1 MDVRLIAI
9 GGDMR
14 MNGLVRAAQ
23 RAGYVCE
30 HVKTEEELLEI
41 SGSAEAAVLPW
52 PRSFLGDRVFHAE
65 IARDTLAEHLP
76 ACEYLMGGGLD
87 GCRFPRAKSMVDP
100 AKDEVLLT
108 VNAKLT
114 AEGAT
119 AALLSGYPDALM
131 GRTCLITGFG
141 RIAQALTLRLAAL
154 ELFVIVCAR
163 NEEQMRMAHR
173 MGAHPVPLQ
182 QLSAAAVQADI
193 VLNTIPARV
202 FGSDALAQMKP
213 GVRYIELASAPYGAD
228 PEVAAKNGVTMEI
241 MSGIPGKYAP
251 ERAGEALFDA
261 LVRAM
266 AAKKA
271 EKGTI

>member
-1 MDVRLIAI
+1 MDVRLIII

-14 MNGLVRAAQ
+14 MNGLARAAQ
-23 RAGYVCE
+23 RSGYASE
-30 HVKTEEELLEI
+30 QVKTEKELLEL
-41 SGSAEAAVLPW
+41 SGSADAAVLPW
-52 PRSFLGDRVFHAE
+52 PRSFLGDRVLQTD
-65 IARDTLAEHLP
+65 IARDTLLEHLP

-87 GCRFPRAKSMVDP
+87 GGGFPQAKRIVDP
-100 AKDEVLLT
+100 AKDEMLLA

-119 AALLSGYPDALM
+119 AALLTGYPDALM

-141 RIAQALTLRLAAL
+141 RIAQALTRRLAAL

-163 NEEQMRMAHR
+163 NEQQMRMAHNL
-173 MGAHPVPLQ
+173 GAHPVPLQ
-182 QLSAAAVQADI
+182 QLSSAAAQADI

-228 PEVAAKNGVTMEI
+228 PELAAKLGVSMEI

-261 LVRAM
+261 LARAM
-266 AAKKA
+266 AVKEA
-271 EKGTI
+271 EKGAQ

>member
-1 MDVRLIAI
+1 MDVRLIII

-14 MNGLVRAAQ
+14 MNGLARAAQ
-23 RAGYVCE
+23 RSGYACE
-30 HVKTEEELLEI
+30 QVKTEKELLEL
-41 SGSAEAAVLPW
+41 SGSADAAVLPW
-52 PRSFLGDRVFHAE
+52 PRSFLGDRVLQTD
-65 IARDTLAEHLP
+65 IARDTLLEHLP

-87 GCRFPRAKSMVDP
+87 GGGFPQAKRIVDP
-100 AKDEVLLT
+100 AKDEMLLA

-119 AALLSGYPDALM
+119 AALLTGYPDALM

-141 RIAQALTLRLAAL
+141 RIAQALTRRLAAL

-163 NEEQMRMAHR
+163 NEQQMRMAHNL
-173 MGAHPVPLQ
+173 GA
-182 QLSAAAVQADI
+182 QADI

-228 PEVAAKNGVTMEI
+228 PELAAKLGVSMEI

-261 LVRAM
+261 LARAM
-266 AAKKA
+266 AVKEA
-271 EKGTI
+271 EKGAQ